1 MSLDWNVEGLTWPH
15 NTHSKFIKAGGLD
28 WHVQVTGNG
37 PVLLLLHGT
46 GASTHSWRDN
56 IPLLAQNFTV
66 VAPDLPG
73 HGFTSLPERSE
84 LTLRGMSRGLCD
96 LFKALKVSPNYVVGH
111 SAGAAIGLRMALD
124 GQINPAA
131 IVSLNGALLPFPGVA
146 SIAFPALAKVLF
158 LNPLSD
164 IIAARLAGNPKNVA
178 RFIQRTGSELP
189 AEGLAFYEKLF
200 KDKRHV
206 TATINMMARW
216 DLHTLRNDLRKL
228 KTPLTLVSGGRD
240 LAVPLWVSRHVEA
253 LVPSAKSMVLND
265 CGHLAHEEQ
274 PDVVCDL
281 IIEIIE
287 QAKVSGILQNA

>member
-1 MSLDWNVEGLTWPH
+1 MSLDWNVDGPKWPH
-15 NTHSKFIKAGGLD
+15 NTLSKFITAGKLN
-28 WHVQVTGNG
+28 WHVQVTGDG

-46 GASTHSWRDN
+46 GASTHSWRDS
-56 IPLLAQNFTV
+56 IQRLAPHFTV
-66 VAPDLPG
+66 IVPDLPG
-73 HGFTSLPERSE
+73 HGFTSLADKSD

-96 LFKALKVSPNYVVGH
+96 LMMALGLTPDYVVGH

-158 LNPLSD
+158 LNPFSD
-164 IIAARLAGNPKNVA
+164 TMASRIAANPKNVA

-189 AEGLAFYEKLF
+189 PESLAFYETLF

-216 DLHTLRNDLRKL
+216 DLHALKNDLRKL
-228 KTPLTLVSGGRD
+228 QTPLTLVSGGRD

-253 LVPSAKSMVLND
+253 LVPSAKSIVLNN

-274 PDVVCDL
+274 PEMVCDL
-281 IIEIIE
+281 IVE
-287 QAKVSGILQNA
+287 QAKVSGILKNA